1 MVRDG
6 GLGRAILI
14 ALVLCGQACQHT
26 TVSGVPDEALVG
38 LATLEA
44 ATSIQLSTT
53 LGQPDDCVSSA
64 VRIGE
69 VLATSAGSRQ
79 KKRETVGRASCRQM
93 ERLNHVRLRGGVGF
107 PLKSGGVSS

>member
-44 ATSIQLSTT
+44 ATSIHNTRATRRLRE
-53 LGQPDDCVSSA
+53 LRRPDRGSSGHQ
-64 VRIGE
+64 RGI
-69 VLATSAGSRQ
+69 Q
-79 KKRETVGRASCRQM
+79 KKRETV
-93 ERLNHVRLRGGVGF
+93 VR
-107 PLKSGGVSS
+107 

>member
-1 MVRDG
+1 MAPWLVRDG

-69 VLATSAGSRQ
+69 VLARCCITRS
-79 KKRETVGRASCRQM
+79 E
-93 ERLNHVRLRGGVGF
+93 
-107 PLKSGGVSS
+107 